1 MTGPQ
6 QVTLKTLQRE
16 GFLLDYSGL
25 NVIRL
30 RRGNDLRLVRT
41 DGTQVRASGAR
52 R

>member
-6 QVTLKTLQRE
+6 HIVTQALQRE

-25 NVIRL
+25 NVVRMT
-30 RRGNDLRLVRT
+30 RGNDCRLVRK
-41 DGTQVRASGAR
+41 DGTQVRAYGAR